1 VTQESLRS
9 QLGIVLQDTFLF
21 AGTIRQNI
29 AYARP
34 DATDEEIEHVA
45 REVGVHDFIV
55 ELPNGYNSLIQER
68 GGGLSIGQRQLVSFA
83 RALLADPRILILDEA
98 TSSIDTQTERLI
110 QDALRR
116 LLEGRTSFVI
126 AHRLS
131 TIREADIVV
140 VMSLG
145 RIVEQGTH
153 DELMEQRG
161 YYYSLYTRTWQE
173 NEED

>member
-1 VTQESLRS
+1 MSL
-9 QLGIVLQDTFLF
+9 
-21 AGTIRQNI
+21 
-29 AYARP
+29 
-34 DATDEEIEHVA
+34 
-45 REVGVHDFIV
+45 
-55 ELPNGYNSLIQER
+55 
-68 GGGLSIGQRQLVSFA
+68 
-83 RALLADPRILILDEA
+83 
-98 TSSIDTQTERLI
+98 IDTQTERLI

-126 AHRLS
+126 AHRLR

-140 VMSLG
+140 VMSSG